1 MQKRSQNKPK
11 VQTRHQQQKQQNW
24 ERRVLIE
31 IVDSPPPPQQRRL
44 APQPLGQQAFIV
56 LDSDSSSSASPGD
69 MQVEASHDSASTLSF
84 PRPHRM
90 LCCQG
95 YTSHFAAA
103 LVQVAPLAANADD
116 GDMAAEEPVEERAEE
131 ASSGEPSSEEQSEEP
146 SEEASEEP
154 AMSGEADPE
163 EPEEEEE
170 EAAEEPQVIALTGRF
185 TLGHSELARLIEQRG
200 MTYACNVTKQ
210 TTMLVRGGDQECQ
223 KWRAAQRYGV
233 PVEGPAR
240 LAKLLGLDAI

>member
-1 MQKRSQNKPK
+1 
-11 VQTRHQQQKQQNW
+11 
-24 ERRVLIE
+24 
-31 IVDSPPPPQQRRL
+31 
-44 APQPLGQQAFIV
+44 
-56 LDSDSSSSASPGD
+56 
-69 MQVEASHDSASTLSF
+69 
-84 PRPHRM
+84 
-90 LCCQG
+90 
-95 YTSHFAAA
+95 

-116 GDMAAEEPVEERAEE
+116 GDMAAEEPVEEPAEE
-131 ASSGEPSSEEQSEEP
+131 ASSQEPSSEELSEEQSEEP

-154 AMSGEADPE
+154 AISGEADPE
-163 EPEEEEE
+163 ESKESE